1 MNTIMEPVISPKSF
15 KKNYLTRLYV
25 CGLIGLNV
33 VLLIP
38 NGPTHLLVQLQSSG
52 PLEVKILIGQK
63 PIIGHSNQ
71 IKTPKEGSI
80 WASIP
85 SAVYLLE

>member
-1 MNTIMEPVISPKSF
+1 MNTTLEPVISPNSF
-15 KKNYLTRLYV
+15 KINYLTKLCV
-25 CGLIGLNV
+25 CGLIGLHV

-52 PLEVKILIGQK
+52 PLEVKILTGQK

-71 IKTPKEGSI
+71 IKTPKKGSI

-85 SAVYLLE
+85 PVVYLLE